1 MYDDN
6 FIKNDII
13 PSAPRETEIEDPQR
27 IMEFS
32 MDIKDEYIEDSGNQV
47 EIGGNDRYVSVCRKH
62 YKEALNL
69 GR

>member
-32 MDIKDEYIEDSGNQV
+32 MDIKDEYIKDSGNQV
-47 EIGGNDRYVSVCRKH
+47 EIGSICTRN
-62 YKEALNL
+62 
-69 GR
+69 